1 MAKANIA
8 KSHQKSKDSKGGDSG
23 LFANL
28 LEFSPLTE
36 NQAIA
41 RNEYEDGK
49 NLLIMGYAGTGKTYI
64 ACSLALQDLANHF
77 VHKIHIYRSSVPTR
91 EIGYLPGTEAQ
102 KMEVYEKPYIK
113 MINDIMGR
121 GDAYQILKTKDKLIF
136 ESTSFLRGISLD
148 NTIVIVD
155 ETQNMTAHEINTL
168 ITRVG
173 ENTKIIFCGDFR
185 QSDLDYRKSGI
196 SFLTKVLHKM
206 SNHFSIIEMEAEDIV
221 RSDLVRDW
229 ILAVESIK
237 EDEN

>member
-1 MAKANIA
+1 M
-8 KSHQKSKDSKGGDSG
+8 
-23 LFANL
+23 
-28 LEFSPLTE
+28 TE

-41 RNEYEDGK
+41 RNEFENGK

-64 ACSLALQDLANHF
+64 ACSLALQDLANQLT
-77 VHKIHIYRSSVPTR
+77 HKIHIYRSSVPTR
-91 EIGYLPGTEAQ
+91 ELGYLPGTEAQ
-102 KMEVYEKPYIK
+102 KMEVYEKPYVSL
-113 MINDIMGR
+113 INEIMGR
-121 GDAYQILKTKDKLIF
+121 GDAYQILKTKGQLVF

-148 NTIVIVD
+148 NTFVIVD
-155 ETQNMTAHEINTL
+155 ETQNMTEHEINTL

-173 ENTKIIFCGDFR
+173 ANTKIIFCGDFR

-206 SNHFSIIEMEAEDIV
+206 PKHFSIIEMEADDIV